1 MLIKVCGEIYK
12 YSAHLFFFFLVSL
25 SPQKMSCQLN
35 IPTSPSLLENNSFT
49 VFKQDGSH
57 QFYCRWTVEEDMLLA
72 KAVADHGPHKWTLV
86 SKLIPG
92 RTAVQC
98 STRWFGALK

>member
-1 MLIKVCGEIYK
+1 M
-12 YSAHLFFFFLVSL
+12 
-25 SPQKMSCQLN
+25 
-35 IPTSPSLLENNSFT
+35 SLLVPTFENTNSFT

-57 QFYCRWTVEEDMLLA
+57 QFYCRWTTEEDNLLA

>member
-1 MLIKVCGEIYK
+1 MNTSAVNISPESSA
-12 YSAHLFFFFLVSL
+12 YS
-25 SPQKMSCQLN
+25 
-35 IPTSPSLLENNSFT
+35 

-57 QFYCRWTVEEDMLLA
+57 QFYCRWTVEEDMLLS

-86 SKLIPG
+86 SQHIPG

>member
-1 MLIKVCGEIYK
+1 MNMNAV
-12 YSAHLFFFFLVSL
+12 
-25 SPQKMSCQLN
+25 N
-35 IPTSPSLLENNSFT
+35 TSPESSAYS

-57 QFYCRWTVEEDMLLA
+57 QFYCRWTIEEDMLLS

-86 SKLIPG
+86 SQHIPG

>member
-1 MLIKVCGEIYK
+1 MSLPSNT
-12 YSAHLFFFFLVSL
+12 YSSE
-25 SPQKMSCQLN
+25 
-35 IPTSPSLLENNSFT
+35 TDSFA

-57 QFYCRWTVEEDMLLA
+57 QFYCRWTTEEDRLLT

>member
-1 MLIKVCGEIYK
+1 MSSSSSNDDTS
-12 YSAHLFFFFLVSL
+12 YS
-25 SPQKMSCQLN
+25 
-35 IPTSPSLLENNSFT
+35 

-57 QFYCRWTVEEDMLLA
+57 QFYCRWSLEEDMLLT
-72 KAVADHGPHKWTLV
+72 KAVAEHGPHKWTSV
-86 SKLIPG
+86 SRSIPG

>member
-1 MLIKVCGEIYK
+1 MNSIEDSS
-12 YSAHLFFFFLVSL
+12 YS
-25 SPQKMSCQLN
+25 
-35 IPTSPSLLENNSFT
+35 
-49 VFKQDGSH
+49 VFKQYGSH
-57 QFYCRWTVEEDMLLA
+57 QFYCRWSVQEDSLLS

-86 SKLIPG
+86 SRFIPG